1 MKTVIVFFIITLI
14 SSYQVLAITPK
25 IKYEREIQYQLDYMI
40 REKAAADDL
49 QRSMNASREHLQVW
63 DVQEQ
68 IKRHI
73 EETLW
78 FEDAIRY
85 KAQLH
90 FEGAGIL
97 TDRYD
102 MAKQAEADILPLVN
116 SAINQVKIA
125 TALVKGK
132 RNIRAQELIA
142 MAYLEWYEDHVAKT
156 LAVRDKIWG
165 REQYVSPLYY
175 YKDGLA
181 IYNRAV
187 KSIVWIKDVVDNLS
201 DTRNSLDASTVR
213 KKKER
218 KHRDL
223 DKGYRL
229 GLLRAEE
236 DRINEERQLL
246 KNDMADELKTS
257 NKLINSI
264 AHTNGK
270 DRALKLILELVKED
284 SVRRSMDALS
294 NF

>member
-142 MAYLEWYEDHVAKT
+142 MAYLEWY
-156 LAVRDKIWG
+156 
-165 REQYVSPLYY
+165 
-175 YKDGLA
+175 
-181 IYNRAV
+181 
-187 KSIVWIKDVVDNLS
+187 
-201 DTRNSLDASTVR
+201 
-213 KKKER
+213 
-218 KHRDL
+218 
-223 DKGYRL
+223 
-229 GLLRAEE
+229 
-236 DRINEERQLL
+236 
-246 KNDMADELKTS
+246 
-257 NKLINSI
+257 
-264 AHTNGK
+264 
-270 DRALKLILELVKED
+270 
-284 SVRRSMDALS
+284 
-294 NF
+294 